1 MRETIVD
8 RAYAK
13 TLLPPRKEDG
23 HKGDFGKLLVLG
35 GSVGYTGAPY
45 LAASAAVHSGCGLV
59 YLGVPESI
67 WAVEAQ
73 KCVSAMPFPL
83 PETDGRLCLA
93 ALDRMQDKLKGC
105 DVLALGPGL
114 GRGKETEQLVHALLW
129 QVKEPLVLDAD
140 GLNALQGC
148 TEKLD
153 VRRGRVT
160 ILTPHDG
167 EFARLTDRTLREIAS
182 SERTELASRFAC
194 EHGCILVL
202 KGHRTRIALPDGRML
217 VNTSGCSALSKGG
230 SGDVLTGLIASL
242 LCQGVGAAE
251 AAALGAGLD
260 VEAPEGNM
268 VIDIGGGTSEIAC
281 ISLGGIVCSESINT
295 AGDVFTN
302 DIQSYVRQQHNIRIG
317 ERTAEAIKCSIGAAV
332 SDLDEE
338 PEDFVV
344 TGPNMLT
351 ALPQTVSL
359 SYSEIAY
366 ALEKSLT
373 KIDAA
378 LMKVLESMPPE
389 LYADIVKNG
398 IYLAGG
404 GALIKGL
411 DRRLNEKTGIP
422 FHIAEDPLRAI
433 ARGTGIALK
442 NINRF
447 SFLMK

>member
-67 WAVEAQ
+67 WTVEAQ

-93 ALDRMQDKLKGC
+93 ALDKMQDKLKGC

-182 SERTELASRFAC
+182 SERAELASRFAC

-202 KGHRTRIALPDGRML
+202 KGHRTRIALPDGRL
-217 VNTSGCSALSKGG
+217 LGALKGRERGRADGPDRVAPVSGHGRGG
-230 SGDVLTGLIASL
+230 GRGTRRVAPRPRGRASGAGNDRVLCEPTGARDA
-242 LCQGVGAAE
+242 GTGPRVPGAA
-251 AAALGAGLD
+251 G
-260 VEAPEGNM
+260 
-268 VIDIGGGTSEIAC
+268 
-281 ISLGGIVCSESINT
+281 SIK
-295 AGDVFTN
+295 
-302 DIQSYVRQQHNIRIG
+302 RQ
-317 ERTAEAIKCSIGAAV
+317 
-332 SDLDEE
+332 
-338 PEDFVV
+338 
-344 TGPNMLT
+344 
-351 ALPQTVSL
+351 
-359 SYSEIAY
+359 
-366 ALEKSLT
+366 
-373 KIDAA
+373 
-378 LMKVLESMPPE
+378 
-389 LYADIVKNG
+389 
-398 IYLAGG
+398 
-404 GALIKGL
+404 
-411 DRRLNEKTGIP
+411 
-422 FHIAEDPLRAI
+422 
-433 ARGTGIALK
+433 RGTRPPHRMI
-442 NINRF
+442 RRPV
-447 SFLMK
+447 